1 MPLRRAVN
9 MKEKMTLLIEDIKKD
24 LIFMANEVEDMLYQ
38 TLKALEKQ
46 DKKLAQS
53 VMDTDKKIDNQEIQI
68 EEKILSLLALQQ
80 PVAVDLRF
88 IVGALKMNNDLERI
102 GDHAC
107 NIAETAIKLAD
118 QPYLKP
124 LKDIPQM
131 GKISREMLHDAVH
144 AFINQNPEM
153 ARDVCA
159 RDNDVD
165 ALYYKVIDDVI
176 KVLHDKM
183 DKINQGVELINISRD
198 LERIADLSTNL
209 GEDVVFMK
217 EARIIRHRHGES

>member
-1 MPLRRAVN
+1 
-9 MKEKMTLLIEDIKKD
+9 MKEKLSHLIEDIKKE

-46 DKKLAQS
+46 DKKLAET
-53 VMDTDKKIDNQEIQI
+53 VLKMDEKVDLQEVQI

-107 NIAETAIKLAD
+107 NIAQTAIRLAD

-124 LKDIPQM
+124 LQDIPQM
-131 GKISREMLHDAVH
+131 GKIAREMLHDAVH

-153 ARDVCA
+153 AREVCI

-165 ALYYKVIDDVI
+165 KLHFKVIDDII

-183 DKINQGVELINISRD
+183 DKVSQGVELIGISRD
-198 LERIADLSTNL
+198 LERVADLSTNL
-209 GEDVVFMK
+209 GEEVVFMK
-217 EARIIRHRHGES
+217 EARIIRHGHGE

>member
-1 MPLRRAVN
+1 
-9 MKEKMTLLIEDIKKD
+9 
-24 LIFMANEVEDMLYQ
+24 MANEVEDMLYQ

-46 DKKLAQS
+46 DKKLAET
-53 VMDTDKKIDNQEIQI
+53 VLKMDEKVDLQEVQI

-107 NIAETAIKLAD
+107 NIAQTAIRLAD

-124 LKDIPQM
+124 LQDIPQM
-131 GKISREMLHDAVH
+131 GKIAREMLHDAVH

-153 ARDVCA
+153 AREVCI

-165 ALYYKVIDDVI
+165 KLHFKVIDDII

-183 DKINQGVELINISRD
+183 DKVSQGVELIGISRD
-198 LERIADLSTNL
+198 LERVADLSTNL
-209 GEDVVFMK
+209 GEEVVFMK
-217 EARIIRHRHGES
+217 EARIIRHGHGE

>member
-1 MPLRRAVN
+1 
-9 MKEKMTLLIEDIKKD
+9 MKEKLSHLIEDIKKE

-46 DKKLAQS
+46 DKKLAET
-53 VMDTDKKIDNQEIQI
+53 VLKMDEKVDLQEVQI

-107 NIAETAIKLAD
+107 NIAQTAIRLAD

-124 LKDIPQM
+124 LQDIPQM
-131 GKISREMLHDAVH
+131 GKIAREMLHDAVH

-153 ARDVCA
+153 AREVCI

-165 ALYYKVIDDVI
+165 KLHFKVIDDII

-183 DKINQGVELINISRD
+183 DKVSQGVELISISRD
-198 LERIADLSTNL
+198 LERVADLSTNL
-209 GEDVVFMK
+209 GEEVVFMK
-217 EARIIRHRHGES
+217 EARIIRHGHGE

>member
-1 MPLRRAVN
+1 
-9 MKEKMTLLIEDIKKD
+9 MKEKLTHMIEDIKKD

-46 DKKLAQS
+46 DKKLAES
-53 VMDTDKKIDNQEIQI
+53 VLKLDEKIDQQEVQI

-88 IVGALKMNNDLERI
+88 IMGALKMNNDLERI

-107 NIAETAIKLAD
+107 NIAQTAIKLAD

-131 GKISREMLHDAVH
+131 GKIAREMLHDAVH

-153 ARDVCA
+153 ARDVCV
-159 RDNDVD
+159 RDDEVD
-165 ALYYKVIDDVI
+165 KLHFKVIDDII

-183 DKINQGVELINISRD
+183 DKVSQGVELIGITRD

-209 GEDVVFMK
+209 GEEVVFMK
-217 EARIIRHRHGES
+217 EARIIRHGHGE

>member
-1 MPLRRAVN
+1 
-9 MKEKMTLLIEDIKKD
+9 MKEKMAHLLEDIKKD

-46 DKKLAQS
+46 DKKLAER
-53 VMDTDKKIDNQEIQI
+53 VLDMDKKVDTQEIQI

-107 NIAETAIKLAD
+107 NIAETAVKLAD

-131 GKISREMLHDAVH
+131 GKITREMLHDAVH
-144 AFINQNPEM
+144 SFINQNPEM

-165 ALYYKVIDDVI
+165 ELYRKVVDDII

-183 DKINQGVELINISRD
+183 DKVSQGVELINISRN

-217 EARIIRHRHGES
+217 EARIIRHKYGES

>member
-1 MPLRRAVN
+1 

>member
-1 MPLRRAVN
+1 
-9 MKEKMTLLIEDIKKD
+9 MKEKMIQKIEDIKKD

-46 DKKLAQS
+46 DKKLAEE
-53 VMDTDKKIDNQEIQI
+53 VIKIDEKIDIQEVQI

-107 NIAETAIKLAD
+107 NIANTAIKLAD
-118 QPYLKP
+118 QPYLKT

-131 GKISREMLHDAVH
+131 GKIVREMLHDAVH
-144 AFINQNPEM
+144 AFINQNPDM

-165 ALYYKVIDDVI
+165 NLYFKVVDDVI

-183 DKINQGVELINISRD
+183 DKVTQGVELISIARD
-198 LERIADLSTNL
+198 LERVADLSTNL
-209 GEDVVFMK
+209 GEEVVFMK
-217 EARIIRHRHGES
+217 EARIIRHNLGE

>member
-1 MPLRRAVN
+1 
-9 MKEKMTLLIEDIKKD
+9 MKEKMTHMIEDIKKD

-46 DKKLAQS
+46 DKKLS
-53 VMDTDKKIDNQEIQI
+53 EKVIDLDKKVDQQEVQI

-88 IVGALKMNNDLERI
+88 IVSALKMNNDLERI

-107 NIAETAIKLAD
+107 NIAQTAIKLAD

-124 LKDIPQM
+124 LKDIPLM
-131 GKISREMLHDAVH
+131 GKIVREMLHDAVH
-144 AFINQNPEM
+144 SFINQNPDM
-153 ARDVCA
+153 ARDVCE
-159 RDNDVD
+159 RDNEVD
-165 ALYYKVIDDVI
+165 KLYYKVVDDIVNI
-176 KVLHDKM
+176 LRDKM
-183 DKINQGVELINISRD
+183 DKVSQGMELISISRD

-217 EARIIRHRHGES
+217 EARIIRHTQGE